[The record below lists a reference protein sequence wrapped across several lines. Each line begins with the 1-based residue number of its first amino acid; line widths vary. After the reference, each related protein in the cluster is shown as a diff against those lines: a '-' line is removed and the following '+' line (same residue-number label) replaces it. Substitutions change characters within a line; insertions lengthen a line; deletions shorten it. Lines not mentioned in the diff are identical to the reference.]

1 MASHSSVLSRRA
13 ARLVLFGLFL
23 VFPFL
28 SVTLLSGGHPLPP
41 PAFVSAQTSAF
52 KFVAWSDTHNGPG
65 LDYYNLNTS
74 ALSDQ
79 ITTLHPDF
87 TIVPGDLEDN
97 GFDQTSIEVWTEAV
111 NGEYTG
117 SVDPNGLADRTFP
130 SRGNHDKQTGNPGWQ
145 AYFNVEAAAG
155 AVGGVNYSHLS
166 GEDNVTYS
174 FDYGNSH
181 IVSVDVAGMFHENA
195 TSTRINWLDSDLAA
209 AESRNLVHAF
219 LFFHG
224 PIYCIQTGISTMCPY
239 VPLGART
246 SDLPA
251 LNDQMVRVINKHPIV
266 SAIFNGHEGTNPYT
280 HVDASRIPELTH
292 PFEQFLV
299 GYSSGANVCDSRY
312 AVRYDYCQ
320 TGRGFLLVEVTG
332 GTYTVNFYAAG
343 QSTPVR
349 RMTFASAVKTRT
361 PTATATPT
369 HTPTEPSTPTLT
381 STPSEI
387 PIGTPTDTV
396 TPTLT
401 FTPSATPTQTPTDTA
416 TPTFTSTRTKTPTRT
431 RTKTVPPSR
440 TATPTRTPTA
450 TGTPTASSTPTATP
464 PPANMVANG
473 GFENGS
479 NSWVQGAANGVDLI
493 SQTRPHG
500 GACSAWLGGYQHG
513 EDHLEQTIQV
523 PEDATLRYWWYMQ
536 TEETSGG
543 AEDVFRVALYDTSDH
558 LLAIL
563 RTWSNASAENAW
575 NQDSL
580 SLASYAGRT
589 VRLHFA
595 GMTDGSLITD
605 FFLDDVSVQS
615 GPAPSP
621 TPGPIPTPD
630 GSPIPVKPG
639 QNSPLY
645 LPFVSR

>member
-1 MASHSSVLSRRA
+1 
-13 ARLVLFGLFL
+13 
-23 VFPFL
+23 
-28 SVTLLSGGHPLPP
+28 
-41 PAFVSAQTSAF
+41 
-52 KFVAWSDTHNGPG
+52 
-65 LDYYNLNTS
+65 
-74 ALSDQ
+74 
-79 ITTLHPDF
+79 
-87 TIVPGDLEDN
+87 
-97 GFDQTSIEVWTEAV
+97 
-111 NGEYTG
+111 
-117 SVDPNGLADRTFP
+117 
-130 SRGNHDKQTGNPGWQ
+130 
-145 AYFNVEAAAG
+145 
-155 AVGGVNYSHLS
+155 
-166 GEDNVTYS
+166 
-174 FDYGNSH
+174 
-181 IVSVDVAGMFHENA
+181 
-195 TSTRINWLDSDLAA
+195 
-209 AESRNLVHAF
+209 
-219 LFFHG
+219 
-224 PIYCIQTGISTMCPY
+224 
-239 VPLGART
+239 
-246 SDLPA
+246 
-251 LNDQMVRVINKHPIV
+251 
-266 SAIFNGHEGTNPYT
+266 
-280 HVDASRIPELTH
+280 
-292 PFEQFLV
+292 
-299 GYSSGANVCDSRY
+299 
-312 AVRYDYCQ
+312 
-320 TGRGFLLVEVTG
+320 
-332 GTYTVNFYAAG
+332 
-343 QSTPVR
+343 
-349 RMTFASAVKTRT
+349 
-361 PTATATPT
+361 
-369 HTPTEPSTPTLT
+369 
-381 STPSEI
+381 
-387 PIGTPTDTV
+387 
-396 TPTLT
+396 
-401 FTPSATPTQTPTDTA
+401 
-416 TPTFTSTRTKTPTRT
+416 
-431 RTKTVPPSR
+431 
-440 TATPTRTPTA
+440 
-450 TGTPTASSTPTATP
+450 
-464 PPANMVANG
+464 MVANG